1 MSALY
6 PQNNFKHWV
15 RKLKVAFLLNTAK
28 RDSFAGPWPCV
39 PASPRL
45 TGSADPAG
53 VRPPGFSSRY
63 LRGPLPAPPGA
74 TAKRSSAELFR
85 RRLSPQP
92 RAGESQELK
101 GGAWEGDAEECSPVT
116 FFPARGR
123 SGPTAGEGKL
133 PRLLAWGLLR
143 CSAAPRRAL
152 PRMRPEMLRCAR
164 CCWLGVCL
172 WLLAAG
178 GGAEGCPGAPCGGGG
193 TDPPRQPC
201 LGPRCS
207 GRAGRPSPASLR
219 TAQPLPVLPSGSAGA
234 LSPQLPAPAARGA
247 AESCPRGECAARAN
261 STSRECKG
269 VECKLP
275 PRLRHKAR
283 LGSRTQDSRPGAAC
297 PQPAL
302 LREAERAAQSLA
314 EGFAYPPS
322 ELGVQ
327 LICDVKPGENEVP
340 SEDALILQLQLAKG
354 QEKFVEMLKS
364 QQIVIVDLQQ
374 KLADQQSALVSQQRE
389 ILEQQRKMREQMDL
403 IKVQYGMLFDTVK
416 QMSFQGLHEDIQHYF
431 EAQLQG
437 LQNQVR
443 NHLQK
448 SYSVRKVEIDAKVI
462 DVGESLLECGL
473 CKSDEFCN
481 FQKTPSQCEKCTFCP
496 AGFFQMSEC
505 SANADRICQ
514 DRDECVEFPNICG
527 ERVKCL
533 NTPGGFRCL
542 GIAEKDAA
550 LGLCGE
556 EYFFNK
562 EMQECQACSEC
573 EDGMV
578 AFPCSPV
585 TDTVCSAAIENKLSE
600 SWAANVI
607 FPSAKSGTSQIYP
620 GLNLKIE
627 GKLRSEVVSVEDN
640 NLVFRQH
647 GLLWMDFSF
656 AVKHNCRNFLQLS
669 LKLNNTEEKGCELS
683 GVRIEQPEGK
693 YFQSTSL
700 SSAAEVEPSQT
711 LSVFLKSPN
720 QFCNQS
726 RDLSI
731 YDLRTPLSLFWL
743 SHDTG
748 AVAMSA
754 QMSTAMHYQTNYR
767 PTFKVI
773 SVSDPYIVSL
783 SHDGRAIKFTET
795 GVIKFVFQQA
805 LYSMGPTCVREGFTL
820 MSYINRNGTNRE
832 LINIYKAGVNYRDT
846 SISAS
851 GATKVNS
858 GDLLSFEIL
867 SPAQCNVRYFGDSSG
882 ISTFSLVWIPSAV
895 SAAISATVSVTAL
908 PTGAVRNKL
917 LDFTHVTASE
927 KQIQIVSSG
936 QLAQKHFRFTER
948 GVASLAFNLKLI
960 HSCNVLKITLNHLIS
975 DQMQPTAIGEQIGGQ
990 MPEGAMWTS
999 VSLRSS
1005 FEVHNGTLISISLD
1019 CVRGRINQISH
1030 KHGTSISILWIS
1042 S

>member
-1 MSALY
+1 M
-6 PQNNFKHWV
+6 
-15 RKLKVAFLLNTAK
+15 
-28 RDSFAGPWPCV
+28 
-39 PASPRL
+39 RL
-45 TGSADPAG
+45 
-53 VRPPGFSSRY
+53 
-63 LRGPLPAPPGA
+63 
-74 TAKRSSAELFR
+74 
-85 RRLSPQP
+85 
-92 RAGESQELK
+92 
-101 GGAWEGDAEECSPVT
+101 
-116 FFPARGR
+116 
-123 SGPTAGEGKL
+123 
-133 PRLLAWGLLR
+133 
-143 CSAAPRRAL
+143 
-152 PRMRPEMLRCAR
+152 EMLRWAR
-164 CCWLGVCL
+164 CCCWLGVCL
-172 WLLAAG
+172 SLLAAAG
-178 GGAEGCPGAPCGGGG
+178 GGSGAGGCQGALCGGGG
-193 TDPPRQPC
+193 DRDPPRQQC

-207 GRAGRPSPASLR
+207 GRVSRPSRSFPHTVRGKQAPS
-219 TAQPLPVLPSGSAGA
+219 AQHAAPLPAVPSRSAA
-234 LSPQLPAPAARGA
+234 ELSPELPAPAARGA
-247 AESCPRGECAARAN
+247 GESCPGGDCAARAPN
-261 STSRECKG
+261 GTSRDCKG

-275 PRLRHKAR
+275 LRLRHK
-283 LGSRTQDSRPGAAC
+283 SRPGSRAQGAQQGEAC
-297 PQPAL
+297 PEPARL
-302 LREAERAAQSLA
+302 LREAERAAQFLA
-314 EGFAYPPS
+314 EDFAYPAS

-327 LICDVKPGENEVP
+327 LTCDLKPGENEVP

-364 QQIVIVDLQQ
+364 QQKIIVDLQQ
-374 KLADQQSALVSQQRE
+374 KLAEQQSTLISQQRE
-389 ILEQQRKMREQMDL
+389 ILEQQRKMYEQMDL

-416 QMSFQGLHEDIQHYF
+416 QMSFQSLHEDIQHYF

-448 SYSVRKVEIDAKVI
+448 SYSVHKVEVDAKVI
-462 DVGESLLECGL
+462 NVGETLLDCDL
-473 CKSDEFCN
+473 CESDEFCN
-481 FQKTPSQCEKCTFCP
+481 FQKTPSRCEKCTLCP

-514 DRDECVEFPNICG
+514 DRDECFESPNICG
-527 ERVKCL
+527 ERIKCL

-550 LGLCGE
+550 SGLCGE

-562 EMQECQACSEC
+562 EMQECQACLEC
-573 EDGMV
+573 EDGIV

-585 TDTVCSAAIENKLSE
+585 TDTVCSADSENKLSE
-600 SWAANVI
+600 SWAANI
-607 FPSAKSGTSQIYP
+607 ILPSAKSGTAQVYP
-620 GLNLKIE
+620 GLNLKIK
-627 GKLRSEVVSVEDN
+627 GKLHCEVVSVEDN
-640 NLVFRQH
+640 SLVFRQH
-647 GLLWMDFSF
+647 GLMWTDLNF

-669 LKLNNTEEKGCELS
+669 LKLNDTEEGCELS

-711 LSVFLKSPN
+711 LSLFLKSPN

-726 RDLSI
+726 KDVNI
-731 YDLRTPLSLFWL
+731 YDLNAPLSLFWL

-773 SVSDPYIVSL
+773 SVSDPYMLSL

-795 GVIKFVFQQA
+795 GVIKFVFHQA
-805 LYSMGPTCVREGFTL
+805 LYSMGHTCVREGFSL
-820 MSYINRNGTNRE
+820 VSYINRNGTNRE
-832 LINIYKAGVNYRDT
+832 LMNMYKSGVNYRDT

-882 ISTFSLVWIPSAV
+882 ISMLSLIWIPSAV
-895 SAAISATVSVTAL
+895 STAISATVSVTRL

-917 LDFTHVTASE
+917 LDFTQVSASE
-927 KQIQIVSSG
+927 KEIQLISSG
-936 QLAQKHFRFTER
+936 ELAQKYFRFAER
-948 GVASLAFNLKLI
+948 GVASIAFNLKLI
-960 HSCNVLKITLNHLIS
+960 HSCNVLKVTLNHLIS
-975 DQMQPTAIGEQIGGQ
+975 DQMQPTAVGQQIGGQ
-990 MPEGAMWTS
+990 MPEGSIWTS

-1019 CVRGRINQISH
+1019 CVRGRINQIAHEHS
-1030 KHGTSISILWIS
+1030 TSISILWIS